1 MDTKTTK
8 SRSGRVTIREVA
20 EDASVS
26 VAAVSKVMRDAY
38 GVSDALRARVL
49 ASIAK
54 LNYRPSAAARA
65 MRGQTFTIGVLMA
78 DMRNPF
84 YPDILDGVNAA
95 FAPTPYQTLIGI
107 GRASSSVE
115 SALVHAMVDRQMDGI
130 IMIGQ
135 RMSSEEVHEI
145 ALTVPTVVIG
155 HHEPEASTFD
165 SVNNDDR
172 LGGKLVVQHLLAQGY
187 RRPVMLSLDLQH
199 LAPVDVSLQRELG
212 FADAMRE
219 AGLGEAISIVRA
231 PHVPGV
237 ITETMRQMIGALM
250 SGRNP
255 PDAIFGWADYF
266 AFEIIT
272 VLRDMGIRVPEDVAV
287 IGYDNSAPC
296 TFMRTDMSSVDQSGT
311 QLGLEASRLLLERID
326 GRQAAV
332 HHVIVPRIIGRSS
345 TRTVTEPKT

>member
-1 MDTKTTK
+1 MEQKTTR

-38 GVSDALRARVL
+38 GVSDALRARVQ

-78 DMRNPF
+78 DMHNPF
-84 YPDILDGVNAA
+84 YPEIIDGVNAG

-107 GRASSSVE
+107 GRASSTVE

-155 HHEPEASTFD
+155 HHEPQATTFD

-172 LGGKLVVQHLLAQGY
+172 LGGRLVVQHLLAQGF
-187 RRPVMLSLDLQH
+187 RRPAMLSLDLQH

-212 FADAMRE
+212 FADAMRT
-219 AGLGEAISIVRA
+219 AGLGEAITILRA

-237 ITETMRQMIGALM
+237 ITDTMRAMIADLM
-250 SGRNP
+250 ARP
-255 PDAIFGWADYF
+255 ERPDAIFGWADYF

-272 VLRDMGIRVPEDVAV
+272 VLHELGFSVPGDVAV
-287 IGYDNSAPC
+287 IGYDNSALC
-296 TFMRTDMSSVDQSGT
+296 TFMQTDMSSVDQSGP
-311 QLGLEASRLLLERID
+311 QLGVEASRLLLERIG
-326 GRQAAV
+326 GRHNAE
-332 HHVIVPRIIGRSS
+332 HHVITPRIMARSS
-345 TRTVTEPKT
+345 TRS